1 MGFVVYRIDCRLLC
15 SGGDGIAGFVVYRID
30 CRL

>member
-1 MGFVVYRIDCRLLC
+1 MLFTILTAGCKAV
-15 SGGDGIAGFVVYRID
+15 GDGIAGFVVYRID